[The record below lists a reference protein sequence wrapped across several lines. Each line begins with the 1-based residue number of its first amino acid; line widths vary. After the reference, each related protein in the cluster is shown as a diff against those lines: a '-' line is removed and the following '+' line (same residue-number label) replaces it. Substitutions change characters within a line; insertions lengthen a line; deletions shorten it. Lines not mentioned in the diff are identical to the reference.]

1 MIHFLK
7 YKFICLAASVAM
19 VAAGIG
25 GYIYHG
31 GFRYSVD
38 FTGGTQGRF
47 SMSQPVGSEKLK
59 EILTLGGWHDPVI
72 REFDNNDVAIR
83 IAAFANDSQGLVQ
96 KMCEVMRAQLP
107 DVKIEILEANVVG
120 SGVGES
126 LRSSAFLMGFFVL
139 LAMLLYIAFRFWS
152 WSYGVSVVAALVHD
166 GFFLLTV
173 LVLLQKEISPHVVVA
188 ILATLGYSMNDTI
201 VILSQVRKNLAKMKD
216 HSTEYIIDLS
226 LNQTLRRT
234 LLTSFGTS
242 LMVGSAYFFG
252 GETLHGLTFTL
263 LVGIAIG
270 TYSSVYV
277 ASPMMLLLKR

>member
-7 YKFICLAASVAM
+7 YKFICFAGSIAM
-19 VAAGIG
+19 IIAGVS
-25 GYIYHG
+25 GYIYYD

-47 SMSQPVGSEKLK
+47 SMSQKVGSEKLK
-59 EILTLGGWHDPVI
+59 EIITAGGWNDPVI
-72 REFDNNDVAIR
+72 REFENNDVIIR

-96 KMCEVMRAQLP
+96 KMSEVMRAQLP
-107 DVKIEILEANVVG
+107 DVKIEILEANIVG

-126 LRSSAFLMGFFVL
+126 LRTNALLMGFFVL

-152 WSYGVSVVAALVHD
+152 WSYGVGVIAALIHD
-166 GFFLLTV
+166 ALFLLTV
-173 LVLLQKEISPHVVVA
+173 LAIFQKEISPHVVVA

-201 VILSQVRKNLAKMKD
+201 VILSQVRKNFAKMKG
-216 HSTEYIIDLS
+216 HSAEYIIDLS

-234 LLTSFGTS
+234 LLTSFATA
-242 LMVGSAYFFG
+242 LMVGCAYIFG

-277 ASPMMLLLKR
+277 ASPVMLLLKQ